1 MGVRL
6 SSTESVCPVCL
17 RRLAADR
24 IAEGDNVYLD
34 KTCPAHGNFRTI
46 LWRGLP
52 SYESWAVRNQP
63 PSRPP
68 VCATNIARGCPF
80 DCGLCPDHRQH
91 TCCVVMEVTARCNLA
106 CPYCFASA
114 GGSRPD
120 PSLNEIAGWCGMLL
134 ASGGPFN
141 LQISGGEPTVRNDLP
156 EMIQLVRSLQ
166 FKFVQLNTNGIRLAE
181 SAEYAGSLKRA
192 GLDCVFLQFDGLTDD
207 VYQRIRGRD
216 LLQAKLKAIRH
227 CAEHELGVVLVPTLV
242 PGVNTGQIGDILRFA
257 IGQLPAVR
265 AVHFQPVSYV
275 GRHPGPPLDQ
285 DRMTIPEVLRE
296 IERQTEGRIPALQF
310 HPGTG
315 ENAYCSFHGKFV
327 VREGEIRASSRPQ
340 SSGCCGTGAPLVQL
354 GNGEGARRARRFV
367 ARHWTFPEETP
378 SGPDCVNTDS
388 LDAFLVEEKDS
399 FCISGMAFQDA
410 WNLDLDRLREC
421 YIHAIGPDQRLYPL
435 CAYNLTNTEGQ
446 TLYRPASE
454 ACHV

>member
-1 MGVRL
+1 MKVRL

-17 RRLAADR
+17 RRVAADR
-24 IAEGDNVYLD
+24 VAEGDNVYLH
-34 KTCPAHGNFRTI
+34 KTCPDHGHFRTI

-52 SYESWAVRNQP
+52 SYEAWAVRNKP

-68 VCATNIARGCPF
+68 VCSTSVARGCPF

-91 TCCVVMEVTARCNLA
+91 TCCVVMEVTTRCNLT
-106 CPYCFASA
+106 CPYCFAAA
-114 GGSRPD
+114 GGCRPE
-120 PSLNEIAGWCGMLL
+120 PGLREIESWCRTLL

-156 EMIQLVRSLQ
+156 EVIQLARALG
-166 FKFVQLNTNGIRLAE
+166 FNFIQLNTNGIRLAE
-181 SAEYAGSLKRA
+181 GGEFAGRLKRA

-207 VYQRIRGRD
+207 VYRRIRGRA
-216 LLQAKLKAIRH
+216 LLQTKLDAIRH

-242 PGVNTGQIGDILRFA
+242 PQVNTTQIGDIIRFA
-257 IGQLPAVR
+257 MARMPAVR

-275 GRHPGPPLDQ
+275 GRHPKGPLDE
-285 DRMTIPEVLRE
+285 DRITIPEVLRE
-296 IERQTEGRIPALQF
+296 IERQTEGRIPAAEF

-327 VREGEIRASSRPQ
+327 VHGGEIRTSSRLQ
-340 SSGCCGTGAPLVQL
+340 TSGCCGPNAPLVQL

-367 ARHWTFPEETP
+367 ARHWTFPEELP
-378 SGPDCVNTDS
+378 AGANGFNTDS
-388 LDAFLVEEKDS
+388 LDAFLAEERDS

-421 YIHAIGPDQRLYPL
+421 YIHAVGPNQGLYPL
-435 CAYNLTNTEGQ
+435 CAYNLTDTEGRA
-446 TLYRPASE
+446 LYRGVWE
-454 ACHV
+454 ERHV